1 VTAATITTYLPIT
14 NNSSSITIGTISVT
28 SSANTYTVAIPYSYT
43 TITTTSGVNFN
54 VSTTVFNY
62 YNNTSGTSTVRNL
75 KILDLG
81 NIPLSSSGNQFKNL
95 TTLTSFASGSQS
107 TATSLTSM
115 FYGCTG
121 LTQVTFDASFNTTN
135 TTTMD
140 NMFNGCNKLQSLNLS
155 NWNTKKVTT
164 MASMF
169 QNDASLNSISF
180 GVNFDASSCTT
191 MASMFSGCSS
201 MTAIDLGY
209 CTTPSVTTMNSM
221 FNNCSSLTSVNISNF
236 TTNNVTNMD
245 SMFKL
250 CGKMQSLNLINWN
263 TKKVTTMANMFYYDF
278 SLNSI
283 TFGGNFDASSCT
295 TMANMFYNCS
305 SLTAIDLSNC
315 TTPLVTSM
323 SAMFGGCNSLTS
335 LDISKFTTNNVTNMY
350 AVFYQCNKLPSLNLS
365 NWNTKK
371 ATTMGSMFHED
382 FSLNSITFSANFD
395 ASSCTTMASMFYGC
409 SSLTAI
415 DLSYCTTPSVTS
427 MGSMFYN
434 CSSLSSLNITNFATN
449 NVTNM
454 YAMFGGCSSL
464 SSLNISNFNTNNVP
478 NMAGMFGGC
487 SSLTSLN
494 VSNFTTPNV
503 SDTQYMFYGCSNLS
517 SLNIS
522 NFTTSNVTNM
532 ASMFYGCSKLPS
544 LSLANWNTTN
554 VTNMTNMFNTTPLL
568 TTIGDVYTNWNVTNV
583 GTNHANFALNSGLK
597 VMPNFV
603 DSPTITSA
611 ATASVSENISTS
623 TTVYTVIATDPDAN
637 TTFIYSICGGD
648 DSALF
653 TIDASN
659 GIVRFNGSP
668 NFDAPTDANGDNVY
682 NIIVAVS
689 DGANIATKAVAISVT
704 NANDSASITGTSVG
718 SITESDVAQSVSGS
732 LRVSDEDA
740 GEAFFVPQTDASGN
754 NEYGSFSIDASG
766 NWSYTMN
773 SANNQFVA
781 GQTYADSITV
791 VSVDGTATQVI
802 TVTMTGTNDAAVI
815 SGTSVGSISETN
827 AAQSVS
833 GSLRVSDADAG
844 QSSFVAQTNVSGN
857 NCYGSFSINAS
868 GAWSYTMSTAH
879 NEFVAGQTYADSITV
894 SSYDGSANQVI
905 TVTMTG
911 TNNAAVISG
920 TSVGSITE
928 SDIIQSVSGSLRVS
942 DADAG
947 EAFFVPQTDIAGNN
961 GYGSFSIDA
970 SGNWTYTMSTAHNEF
985 VAGQLYTDSITVVSV
1000 DGSATQDIIV
1010 TITGTNNIPTIG
1022 GQNTGSIIQS
1032 NEVQSVS
1039 GSLSVLDADAGE
1051 SSFVAQTNVAGNGEY
1066 GTFSIDASGNWTYT
1080 MNSAHTEFAYG
1091 IDYTDSITVTSFDGS
1106 ANQVITVTMTGSND
1120 TPSITNSSELSHV
1133 TTAVGT
1139 SDAVYTVIGTDVDEN
1154 ANLTYS
1160 ISGGV
1165 DASLFNIDSAS
1176 GIVRFNEVPAVGV
1189 YLITV
1194 KVTDEND
1201 ANNEK
1206 TVKIIVTS
1214 AAAANYT
1221 LVSESSVSNIESD
1234 SVIVGAITV
1243 AYLTTRA
1250 SVQVPDGSTLT
1261 VASGDYSG
1269 TLTGNGSVVV
1279 TGNVDLTSANL
1290 ENYTGNFT
1298 VSSGTLT
1305 IATDAGNMI
1314 TLTND
1319 SKLQISNTAAAII
1332 STHMYASS
1340 NTIIENTNDEQ
1351 EVTIS
1356 GTVYKPSTNIE
1367 FVGLLRIVGE
1377 ILGNTPDGSIV
1388 DAEKSDIYVGTVN
1401 QGASVTYT
1409 SAGTY
1414 TYDGATLIEADST
1427 LTFENGGVNVPN
1439 SDFVVNGSLALDY
1452 ASTCATISANT
1463 VKTLEL
1469 KGTLDITISKVLTA
1483 GNTYTLLNYDSKT
1496 GSGITILSY
1505 SAANMNDV
1513 YVVGTF
1519 GDTSHT
1525 ITVLQVLQLTSNSST
1540 VIAGYTIQLTS
1551 NMPSSTYSSSNT
1563 SVATVDSSGVVTGV
1577 AAGTAT
1583 ITATNGTQT
1592 ATKDITVTA
1601 NSTGGS
1607 GDSGSTPSSNV
1618 CFPAKTPIMTNQGP
1632 VNIEDINPSVHT
1644 IRKKKIVAI
1653 TKTVAHDKNL
1663 VRIAKHALGHLYPE
1677 KTTFI
1682 SQNHKVFYQGQMVK
1696 AKNLVDEAKGVTFV
1710 PYNGEVLYNVL
1721 LEEHEKMQVNNLIV
1735 ETLHPEHKVAKLYR
1749 FLQNVDVAHH
1759 GKLIALFNKCDRAQ
1773 RLRR

>member
-1 VTAATITTYLPIT
+1 MSVSGSFRYQFDCSNNVTSSTISTYLPIT
-14 NNSSSITIGTISVT
+14 NISSSITIGTISVT

-81 NIPLSSSGNQFKNL
+81 NIPLSSAGSQFKNL
-95 TTLTSFASGSQS
+95 TTLTSFTSGTQS
-107 TATSLTSM
+107 TVTSLNSSFM
-115 FYGCTG
+115 SCTN
-121 LTQVTFDASFNTTN
+121 LTQVIFDASFNTTN
-135 TTTMD
+135 VTNTTNT
-140 NMFNGCNKLQSLNLS
+140 FNGCNKLQSLNLS

-494 VSNFTTPNV
+494 VSNFTTPTV

-532 ASMFYGCSKLPS
+532 DSMFYGCSKLPS

-653 TIDASN
+653 TMDASN
-659 GIVRFNGSP
+659 GIVRFNDSP

-689 DGANIATKAVAISVT
+689 DGANIATKELAISVT
-704 NANDSASITGTSVG
+704 NANDAASIT
-718 SITESDVAQSVSGS
+718 
-732 LRVSDEDA
+732 
-740 GEAFFVPQTDASGN
+740 
-754 NEYGSFSIDASG
+754 
-766 NWSYTMN
+766 
-773 SANNQFVA
+773 
-781 GQTYADSITV
+781 
-791 VSVDGTATQVI
+791 
-802 TVTMTGTNDAAVI
+802 
-815 SGTSVGSISETN
+815 
-827 AAQSVS
+827 
-833 GSLRVSDADAG
+833 
-844 QSSFVAQTNVSGN
+844 
-857 NCYGSFSINAS
+857 
-868 GAWSYTMSTAH
+868 
-879 NEFVAGQTYADSITV
+879 
-894 SSYDGSANQVI
+894 
-905 TVTMTG
+905 
-911 TNNAAVISG
+911 G

-928 SDIIQSVSGSLRVS
+928 SDIIQSVSGKLTVT
-942 DADAG
+942 DEDAG
-947 EAFFVPQTDIAGNN
+947 QSSFVAQTDASGNN
-961 GYGSFSIDA
+961 GYGSFTIDA
-970 SGNWTYTMSTAHNEF
+970 NGNWTYTMSTAHNEF
-985 VAGQLYTDSITVVSV
+985 VAGQTYTDSITVVSV

-1010 TITGTNNIPTIG
+1010 TIRGTNNIPTIG

-1032 NEVQSVS
+1032 TEAQSVS
-1039 GSLSVLDADAGE
+1039 GALTIFDADAGE
-1051 SSFVAQTNVAGNGEY
+1051 SSFVPQTGV
-1066 GTFSIDASGNWTYT
+1066 SGNNSYGLFTIGTNGAWTYT
-1080 MNSAHTEFAYG
+1080 MNNAHTEFAAG
-1091 IDYTDSITVTSFDGS
+1091 IAYTDRITVSSVDGT
-1106 ANQVITVTMTGSND
+1106 ATQDIIVTMTGINNA
-1120 TPSITNSSELSHV
+1120 PSITNSTNTSRV

-1139 SDAVYTVIGTDVDEN
+1139 TDAVYTVTSTDVD
-1154 ANLTYS
+1154 ANTTFTYS

-1165 DASLFNIDSAS
+1165 DASLCNIGSTTGAVTFKDNPTV
-1176 GIVRFNEVPAVGV
+1176 GI
-1189 YLITV
+1189 YYITV
-1194 KVTDEND
+1194 KVADENSAYD
-1201 ANNEK
+1201 TKEI
-1206 TVKIIVTS
+1206 TIIVTS
-1214 AAAANYT
+1214 ESAANHT
-1221 LVSESSVSNIESD
+1221 ALTQAVQTITQNSVVVGDVAVSD
-1234 SVIVGAITV
+1234 
-1243 AYLTTRA
+1243 LTTTA
-1250 SVQVPDGSTLT
+1250 SVQVPNKSTLT

-1269 TLTGNGSVVV
+1269 ILTGNGSVAV
-1279 TGNVDLTSANL
+1279 TGDVNFTAANL
-1290 ENYTGNFT
+1290 SNYTGEFT
-1298 VSSGTLT
+1298 VSYGTLN
-1305 IATDAGNMI
+1305 IAASAGNMI

-1319 SKLQISNTAAAII
+1319 SKLQISNTDAAII

-1340 NTIIENTNDEQ
+1340 NTIIENTNADQ

-1356 GTVYKPSTNIE
+1356 GRLYKPTTNID
-1367 FVGLLRIVGE
+1367 FVGKLRVVGH
-1377 ILGNTPDGSIV
+1377 ILGQNPTDTTDLPN
-1388 DAEKSDIYVGTVN
+1388 SDIYVGN
-1401 QGASVTYT
+1401 SNLGANVTYT

-1414 TYDGATLIEADST
+1414 TYNGETLIEAGST
-1427 LTFENGGVNVPN
+1427 LTFENGGVNVIN
-1439 SDFVVNGSLALDY
+1439 SDFVVNGSLVLDY
-1452 ASTCATISANT
+1452 TGTNLTYNT
-1463 VKTLEL
+1463 VKSLTLNGFLIINISSTLEV
-1469 KGTLDITISKVLTA
+1469 GT
-1483 GNTYTLLNYDSKT
+1483 YHTLLTSCSSYATIASGASMTVNYT
-1496 GSGITILSY
+1496 G
-1505 SAANMNDV
+1505 
-1513 YVVGTF
+1513 
-1519 GDTSHT
+1519 
-1525 ITVLQVLQLTSNSST
+1525 SNSSSLDVT
-1540 VIAGYTIQLTS
+1540 VENNEYNIQVIARNKT
-1551 NMPSSTYSSSNT
+1551 
-1563 SVATVDSSGVVTGV
+1563 
-1577 AAGTAT
+1577 
-1583 ITATNGTQT
+1583 
-1592 ATKDITVTA
+1592 
-1601 NSTGGS
+1601 
-1607 GDSGSTPSSNV
+1607 TPTSNV

-1632 VNIEDINPSVHT
+1632 VNIEEIDPAVHT
-1644 IRKKKIVAI
+1644 IRNKKIVAI

-1677 KTTFI
+1677 KTTFM
-1682 SQNHKVFYQGQMVK
+1682 SQNHKVFCQGQMVK
-1696 AKNLVDEAKGVTFV
+1696 AKHLVDNCNITLV
-1710 PYNGEVLYNVL
+1710 PYNGQVLYNVL
-1721 LEEHEKMQVNNLIV
+1721 LAEHEKMQVNNLIV

-1749 FLQNVDVAHH
+1749 FLQNVDAAHH
-1759 GKLIALFNKCDRAQ
+1759 GKLIALFNQKDREQ